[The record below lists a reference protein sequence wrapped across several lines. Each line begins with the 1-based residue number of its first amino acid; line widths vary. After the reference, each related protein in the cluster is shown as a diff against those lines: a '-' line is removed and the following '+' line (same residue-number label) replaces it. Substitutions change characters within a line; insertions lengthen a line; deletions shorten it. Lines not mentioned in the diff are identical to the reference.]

1 MDFFSL
7 QFLYALGAI
16 VLIDLVLAG
25 DNAIVIALA
34 ARKLPADLQKRAILW
49 GTVGAIAVRSL
60 MTVTVVWLLKI
71 PGLMLVGGA
80 LLLWIAVK
88 LLAPQDGPGEEGHSG
103 ADSFWGAM
111 KTIVIADAVMG
122 LDNVLGVAGAAK
134 GSFLLVVLGLLISIP
149 IVVWGSTLILKWV
162 ERYPIN
168 IYAGAA
174 VLAWTAA
181 QMMLGEPLVKDWF
194 APYQGYS
201 WLVQVIAIASVLG
214 MGYLANLRKK
224 VATPVAAPVA
234 QVSLKETAAMSIAP
248 VTTTPV
254 VTVTEAIA
262 SAMTTAS
269 AMTATR
275 AMNALPAVVL
285 PVNGSSAALAAVS
298 KFISSTPRGT
308 PLQVHVAHVVPA
320 MHRHITRHLP
330 AGAAAR
336 FMSARASVVDPAL
349 HMLHVAGFA
358 AEAHVIK
365 GRNTVPAI
373 LRLAEQV
380 GAQRIVVGTAQKSGL
395 VRFLTHSF
403 TARLLERAPM
413 PVEVVITGT
422 TPWYVRFGLPAG
434 FVGLLA
440 VLAID

>member
-34 ARKLPADLQKRAILW
+34 ARKLPADLQRRAILW

-60 MTVTVVWLLKI
+60 MTVTVVWLLNI

-88 LLAPQDGPGEEGHSG
+88 LLAPQEGGAEEGHSG

-122 LDNVLGVAGAAK
+122 LDNVLGVAGAAQ

-162 ERYPIN
+162 ERFPII
-168 IYAGAA
+168 IYAGAG

-181 QMMLGEPLVKDWF
+181 QMMLGEPLVKEWF
-194 APYQGYS
+194 APYQGYA
-201 WLVQVIAIASVLG
+201 WLVQASAIASVLG
-214 MGYLANLRKK
+214 LGYFANLRKK
-224 VATPVAAPVA
+224 VATPVAASVA
-234 QVSLKETAAMSIAP
+234 ALSLKETAAMTIAPALSESVVAVTESIASGS
-248 VTTTPV
+248 TTTH
-254 VTVTEAIA
+254 AMIA
-262 SAMTTAS
+262 A
-269 AMTATR
+269 
-275 AMNALPAVVL
+275 PAVLL
-285 PVNGSSAALAAVS
+285 PVNDSPAALAAVS

-308 PLQVHVAHVVPA
+308 PVRVHVAHVIPA
-320 MHRHITRHLP
+320 MHRHITWHLP
-330 AGAAAR
+330 AGAAGR
-336 FMSARASVVDPAL
+336 FSSARSAVIEPAL

-358 AEAHVIK
+358 TESHVIK
-365 GRNTVPAI
+365 GRDSVREI
-373 LRLAEQV
+373 LRLAERV
-380 GAQRIVVGTAQKSGL
+380 GAQRIVIGTTQKSGL
-395 VRFLTHSF
+395 VRFLTHSV

-413 PVEVVITGT
+413 PVEVVINGG

-434 FVGLLA
+434 FIGLIA
-440 VLAID
+440 VLALD